1 MEYGTTT
8 TTMAPGSSGWVP
20 IDKLVC
26 KDDMGNKE
34 YCCSDQPNTLNI
46 KFDQD
51 IEAAI
56 SGGMIDENAL
66 SAEIF
71 SEVISNTNLTLDD
84 ILQIQ
89 YDGMMAQLILSATID
104 PDTVMELQMELN
116 SAISNG
122 DVQFT
127 ETDATPSPS
136 SATFEDVQF
145 DVDQGKQ
152 VPTFTICVDSG
163 KKKSKSSSSSKKS
176 KKGGDDADMGVTPMM
191 DDSEDCIPFV
201 AAADDGKKG
210 KKTKKTKSSKTVK
223 AKTKKDKKGGK
234 GMKLMRFVD
243 NAGTRYTA
251 VSMIVV
257 GVLVVGVAAY
267 RKHTQNEA
275 DKIGRAHV

>member
-1 MEYGTTT
+1 
-8 TTMAPGSSGWVP
+8 
-20 IDKLVC
+20 
-26 KDDMGNKE
+26 MGNKE
-34 YCCSDQPNTLNI
+34 YCCSDQPNTINI

-71 SEVISNTNLTLDD
+71 SEVISNTNVTLDD

-89 YDGMMAQLILSATID
+89 YDGMMAQLILSAAID

-116 SAISNG
+116 NAISNG

-152 VPTFTICVDSG
+152 IPTFTICADSG

-176 KKGGDDADMGVTPMM
+176 GCIWFIFQNNIEVVNWIGKKGGDDGYMGMM
-191 DDSEDCIPFV
+191 DDSEDDSEDCIPFV
-201 AAADDGKKG
+201 GAADEGKKG
-210 KKTKKTKSSKTVK
+210 KKKTKS
-223 AKTKKDKKGGK
+223 AKTKQPKAKKDKKGGK
-234 GMKLMRFVD
+234 GMKLMKFVGKIFRD
-243 NAGTRYTA
+243 
-251 VSMIVV
+251 IVE
-257 GVLVVGVAAY
+257 
-267 RKHTQNEA
+267 KTDA
-275 DKIGRAHV
+275 DYSW

>member
-1 MEYGTTT
+1 
-8 TTMAPGSSGWVP
+8 MAPGSSGWVP

-26 KDDMGNKE
+26 MDDMGNKE
-34 YCCSDQPNTLNI
+34 YCCSDQPNTINI

-71 SEVISNTNLTLDD
+71 SEIISNTNVTLDD

-89 YDGMMAQLILSATID
+89 YDGMVAQLILSAAID

-116 SAISNG
+116 NAISNG

-145 DVDQGKQ
+145 DMDQGKQ
-152 VPTFTICVDSG
+152 IPTFTICADSG
-163 KKKSKSSSSSKKS
+163 KKKSKSSKSSSKKS
-176 KKGGDDADMGVTPMM
+176 KKGGDDGYMGMM
-191 DDSEDCIPFV
+191 DDSEDEDCIPFV
-201 AAADDGKKG
+201 GAADDVKKG
-210 KKTKKTKSSKTVK
+210 KKKTKDAKKK
-223 AKTKKDKKGGK
+223 ATKGKERQERRKGHEI
-234 GMKLMRFVD
+234 D
-243 NAGTRYTA
+243 E
-251 VSMIVV
+251 IC
-257 GVLVVGVAAY
+257 
-267 RKHTQNEA
+267 
-275 DKIGRAHV
+275 